1 MPDQPAACNLELPS
15 NRPASNLCLPEVL
28 GRGGLRR
35 GQPARIP
42 AAPEGGGGQIGCKPR
57 LGEALS
63 ARTDLTRH
71 GQALLVG
78 FVCTIDRLSC
88 SACPLKLS
96 TERAAPSAWSCR
108 YPACYHAV
116 PVFHTDTPAP

>member
-1 MPDQPAACNLELPS
+1 MPDQPAACNLELPP

-28 GRGGLRR
+28 GRAGLRR

-78 FVCTIDRLSC
+78 FVCTIDRLVVLGLP
-88 SACPLKLS
+88 AEALD
-96 TERAAPSAWSCR
+96 RASRSKR
-108 YPACYHAV
+108 V
-116 PVFHTDTPAP
+116 ELPVSRMLPCGPCFSH